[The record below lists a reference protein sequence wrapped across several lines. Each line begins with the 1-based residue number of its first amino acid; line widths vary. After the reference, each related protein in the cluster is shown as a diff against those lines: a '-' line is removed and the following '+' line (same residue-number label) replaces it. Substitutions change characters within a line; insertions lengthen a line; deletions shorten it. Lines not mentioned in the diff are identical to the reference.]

1 MKKQKTSS
9 EAKTAVVILA
19 CKDYESLEISLPN
32 YLENTSEDI
41 HFFVLQ
47 NGRGTYDKERTFRVA
62 CRCRDLYPERLTV
75 VDWIPE
81 DKPYKA
87 IQTLL
92 HDPALKQYIYICKV
106 DDDTFP
112 VTPDWI
118 DKLKHSYITHK
129 NKYGDKLAFT
139 FPLVNNNPWGFMK
152 TVEFLGLKDEY
163 DSSVGRIHYGG
174 TEWNLPAAQKYFPLK
189 VYKKN
194 EIFPS
199 GFGTVWRYPY
209 MARWIHEKTTL
220 DVDSWVKKL
229 RGKPDIVF
237 DNTIR
242 YSINCMF
249 FEKNYWDLLD
259 NGTNDDESTVHET
272 AIKNDLKLIA
282 CQSIPF
288 VHLFFFSQRDENK
301 DLLEIIRSYYQKRL
315 NINYPIAVTSDKNY
329 ELENRIRYLE
339 DYITNYLTWQTNYF
353 KRLKNIPKWKR
364 ERFIF
369 KLIALCSFGS
379 LKNKA
384 KKRAKQL
391 KQKINSTKEVK

>member
-1 MKKQKTSS
+1 M
-9 EAKTAVVILA
+9 
-19 CKDYESLEISLPN
+19 
-32 YLENTSEDI
+32 
-41 HFFVLQ
+41 
-47 NGRGTYDKERTFRVA
+47 
-62 CRCRDLYPERLTV
+62 
-75 VDWIPE
+75 
-81 DKPYKA
+81 
-87 IQTLL
+87 
-92 HDPALKQYIYICKV
+92 
-106 DDDTFP
+106 
-112 VTPDWI
+112 
-118 DKLKHSYITHK
+118 
-129 NKYGDKLAFT
+129 
-139 FPLVNNNPWGFMK
+139 
-152 TVEFLGLKDEY
+152 
-163 DSSVGRIHYGG
+163 
-174 TEWNLPAAQKYFPLK
+174 
-189 VYKKN
+189 
-194 EIFPS
+194 
-199 GFGTVWRYPY
+199 
-209 MARWIHEKTTL
+209 
-220 DVDSWVKKL
+220 
-229 RGKPDIVF
+229 
-237 DNTIR
+237 
-242 YSINCMF
+242 
-249 FEKNYWDLLD
+249 LD